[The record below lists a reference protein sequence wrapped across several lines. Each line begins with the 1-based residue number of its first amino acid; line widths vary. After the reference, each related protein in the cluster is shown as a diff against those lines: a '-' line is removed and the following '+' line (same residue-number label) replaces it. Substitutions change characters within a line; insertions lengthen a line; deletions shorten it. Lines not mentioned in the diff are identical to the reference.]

1 MASVIIFLGAN
12 CANSH
17 CCCSQAEQREM
28 KRKGFNITIS
38 HKERSQHI
46 LFSQDTKEHFPTR
59 ENVSPTLENLPP
71 C

>member
-17 CCCSQAEQREM
+17 CCCSQVEQREM

-38 HKERSQHI
+38 YKERSQHI
-46 LFSQDTKEHFPTR
+46 LFSQDTKNTFPHERTCH
-59 ENVSPTLENLPP
+59 PP
-71 C
+71 